1 MTQLTNEKVGE
12 SMQIDGQNP
21 STDLE
26 AILSLDIAHPH
37 IVQTYHYCSR
47 PVHQVC
53 LAAWFLLGT
62 VLNTQTL
69 RKPSATNDMAST

>member
-1 MTQLTNEKVGE
+1 MMKVVE
-12 SMQIDGQNP
+12 SMQIDSQNA

-47 PVHQVC
+47 PATQVWQPC
-53 LAAWFLLGT
+53 CF
-62 VLNTQTL
+62 
-69 RKPSATNDMAST
+69 